1 MQTQKQKG
9 GTVHEKMGIF
19 VRTFILTLA
28 YLVSGRYSF
37 YLVIKVI
44 ASKFPD
50 DKYISGVGESRGR

>member
-28 YLVSGRYSF
+28 YLVSNKRPIFILSSDKGNSF
-37 YLVIKVI
+37 E
-44 ASKFPD
+44 
-50 DKYISGVGESRGR
+50 ISG